1 MMRDLN
7 GQVCPDFQST
17 PPARGPSLW
26 QARYKAI
33 LVQEGEYFLECSRY
47 IHLNPN
53 RSHLTRPAE
62 RYRWSSY
69 RNYVVGGPV
78 CVDWVTTGRTLEE
91 FGGDRHRYRAWVEA
105 GRGEKP
111 VDPFERAVAGLALG
125 GEEFTRRLMHL
136 MRAVVSGEEP
146 SARQLRRHHE
156 KKRSPQQI
164 EQAVEDVFRDEHPR
178 RRARM
183 FLCAQ
188 RLYSLM
194 TVREIAERYG
204 KGSSAVSMAVKAI
217 KRESENDSSLA
228 AKLQQLGQRL
238 ITKSEK

>member
-1 MMRDLN
+1 MFTLH
-7 GQVCPDFQST
+7 PPQSESVT
-17 PPARGPSLW
+17 FDEAGRTVPMVELPQLRCGRSGIRGLGDDGEDSRGVRGRSPSL
-26 QARYKAI
+26 
-33 LVQEGEYFLECSRY
+33 
-47 IHLNPN
+47 H
-53 RSHLTRPAE
+53 
-62 RYRWSSY
+62 
-69 RNYVVGGPV
+69 
-78 CVDWVTTGRTLEE
+78 
-91 FGGDRHRYRAWVEA
+91 YRAWVEA

-125 GEEFTRRLMHL
+125 GEEFTRRFVYL
-136 MRAVVSGEEP
+136 MRAAVSGEEP

-156 KKRSPQQI
+156 KRRSPQQI
-164 EQAVEDVFRDEHPR
+164 EQAVEDLFRDEHPR

-194 TVREIAERYG
+194 TVREIPERYG

-217 KRESENDSSLA
+217 KRESENDLSLA